1 MNAIPAKHFA
11 IPPYKAEMVGPS
23 WAGVMN
29 AHGFNCLTFT
39 DKPGAVFTTME
50 KAEAIAKE
58 WNKQ

>member
-29 AHGFNCLTFT
+29 AQGFNCLTFP
-39 DKPGAVFTTME
+39 DKPGAIVTDLAT
-50 KAEAIAKE
+50 AEAIAKE
-58 WNKQ
+58 WNKK

>member
-29 AHGFNCLTFT
+29 AQGFNCLTFP

-58 WNKQ
+58 WNAQ